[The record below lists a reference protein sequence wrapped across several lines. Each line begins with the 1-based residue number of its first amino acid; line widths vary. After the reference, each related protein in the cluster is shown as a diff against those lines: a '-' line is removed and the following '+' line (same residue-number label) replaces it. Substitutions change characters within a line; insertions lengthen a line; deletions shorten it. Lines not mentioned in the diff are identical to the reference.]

1 MIPENNKVHFF
12 FHVCKNVRH
21 SGSQLLNSGPA
32 SVTNPNSPYF
42 FWGVEV
48 PNMINVQYDPLI
60 VWPRQ
65 PLNYTAQFEGSE
77 LPKAFKLLMINCEE
91 AL

>member
-1 MIPENNKVHFF
+1 MHFF
-12 FHVCKNVRH
+12 LYVCKNVRH
-21 SGSQLLNSGPA
+21 AGSQLLNSDTI
-32 SVTNPNSPYF
+32 SITKPNSPDF
-42 FWGVEV
+42 LWGVEV
-48 PNMINVQYDPLI
+48 PDMINVQYGPLI

>member
-1 MIPENNKVHFF
+1 
-12 FHVCKNVRH
+12 
-21 SGSQLLNSGPA
+21 
-32 SVTNPNSPYF
+32 
-42 FWGVEV
+42 
-48 PNMINVQYDPLI
+48 MINVQYGPLI

>member
-1 MIPENNKVHFF
+1 MHFF
-12 FHVCKNVRH
+12 LYVGKNVRH
-21 SGSQLLNSGPA
+21 SGSQLLNSGPI
-32 SVTNPNSPYF
+32 SVTKPNSPYF

-48 PNMINVQYDPLI
+48 PSMINVQYGPLI

-65 PLNYTAQFEGSE
+65 PLNYTAQFEGSK